1 MKSPIKNNLLKTNT
15 AKGDNINDQ
24 YKMNSTF
31 MKSNIIKSSAL
42 LFTALVVLS
51 GCEKKKEETAKA
63 EIEPKVETFALA
75 KEKLTT
81 ELRLPAEL
89 TGFQQVDL
97 YAKVSSF
104 VKLLKVDIGTKVK
117 KGQLLI
123 VLEAPEISSQ
133 LAAAE
138 SRLKSME
145 AIYATSKSTYNRLYE
160 TSKVEGTI
168 SKNDLEMA
176 SGKKNS
182 DYAQYQAAI
191 AAHKEVSIMRGYL
204 EIRAPFDG
212 VVAARNVNLGTF
224 VGPAGKGSDLPL
236 LTIQEQSK
244 LRLAVSVPELYT
256 GYLHPGDEMS
266 FNVKSLPETFTAKIT
281 RMSGALDLKL
291 RSERVE
297 MDVHNTKGN
306 LLPGMVAEVLLPLN
320 AKDSTFVV
328 PKSAV
333 VNSAEG
339 LYVVKVVNHKATRVD
354 IKKGREIEDKI
365 EIFGDLTPNDKLVKI
380 ASEETKEG
388 DVINE

>member
-1 MKSPIKNNLLKTNT
+1 MKSKILQSTTLFLV
-15 AKGDNINDQ
+15 ALFFLSSC
-24 YKMNSTF
+24 NS
-31 MKSNIIKSSAL
+31 N
-42 LFTALVVLS
+42 
-51 GCEKKKEETAKA
+51 KKEEAVA
-63 EIEPKVETFALA
+63 EIEPKIETILLE
-75 KEKLTT
+75 KEKLST

-89 TGFQQVDL
+89 SGFQQVDL

-104 VKLLKVDIGTKVK
+104 VKILKVDIGSKVT

-138 SRLKSME
+138 SKLKSME

-168 SKNDLEMA
+168 SKNDLELA
-176 SGKKNS
+176 NGKKNS

-191 AAHKEVSIMRGYL
+191 AGRKEVAIMRGYL

-212 VVAARNVNLGTF
+212 IVTARNVNLGTF
-224 VGPAGKGSDLPL
+224 VGPSGKGSDLPL
-236 LTIQEQSK
+236 LTIQQQNK
-244 LRLAVSVPELYT
+244 LRLAVSIPEQYT
-256 GYLHPGDEMS
+256 GYLHKGDQMS
-266 FNVKSLPETFTAKIT
+266 FTVKSLPDTFKATIQ

-297 MDVHNTKGN
+297 MDVNNTGGN

-333 VNSAEG
+333 INAAEG
-339 LYVVKVVNHKATRVD
+339 TFVIRVTDHKASRIA
-354 IKKGREIEDKI
+354 IKKGREIDDKI
-365 EIFGDLTPNDKLVKI
+365 EIFGDLNIKDKLIKI

-388 DVINE
+388 DLVNE

>member
-1 MKSPIKNNLLKTNT
+1 MKTKILQPT
-15 AKGDNINDQ
+15 AL
-24 YKMNSTF
+24 F
-31 MKSNIIKSSAL
+31 FAAL
-42 LFTALVVLS
+42 LFLNS
-51 GCEKKKEETAKA
+51 CNSKKEETVTA
-63 EIEPKVETFALA
+63 EIEPKTETFLLD

-81 ELRLPAEL
+81 QLRLPAEL

-104 VKLLKVDIGTKVK
+104 VKTLKVDIGSKVT

-182 DYAQYQAAI
+182 DYAQLQAAI
-191 AAHKEVSIMRGYL
+191 AAHKEVAIMRGYL
-204 EIRAPFDG
+204 EIRAPFNG

-224 VGPAGKGSDLPL
+224 VGPSGKGSDLPL

-256 GYLHPGDEMS
+256 GYLHNGEEMS
-266 FNVKSLPETFTAKIT
+266 FNVKSLPDTFTAKIT

-333 VNSAEG
+333 VNAAEG
-339 LYVVKVVNHKATRVD
+339 VFVIKVLNRKATRVNV
-354 IKKGREIEDKI
+354 KKGREIDDKI
-365 EIFGDLTPNDKLVKI
+365 EIFGDLNPKDKLVKI

-388 DVINE
+388 DTINE

>member
-1 MKSPIKNNLLKTNT
+1 MKTKILQP
-15 AKGDNINDQ
+15 
-24 YKMNSTF
+24 
-31 MKSNIIKSSAL
+31 
-42 LFTALVVLS
+42 TALFFAALFFLNS
-51 GCEKKKEETAKA
+51 CNSKKEEVVTAA
-63 EIEPKVETFALA
+63 IEPKTETFLLE

-104 VKLLKVDIGTKVK
+104 VKTLKVDIGSKVT

-182 DYAQYQAAI
+182 DYAQYQAAV
-191 AAHKEVSIMRGYL
+191 AAHKEVSIIRGYL

-212 VVAARNVNLGTF
+212 VVASRNVNLGTF
-224 VGPAGKGSDLPL
+224 VGPSSSSPL
-236 LTIQEQSK
+236 LTIQQQNK

-256 GYLHPGDEMS
+256 GYLHNGDEMS
-266 FNVKSLPETFTAKIT
+266 FNVKSLPETFKATIT

-328 PKSAV
+328 PKSAL
-333 VNSAEG
+333 VNAAEG
-339 LYVVKVVNHKATRVD
+339 MFVIKVVNHKATRVD
-354 IKKGREIEDKI
+354 VKKGREIDDKI
-365 EIFGDLTPNDKLVKI
+365 EIFGDLNPKDKLIKI
-380 ASEETKEG
+380 ASEEIKEG

>member
-1 MKSPIKNNLLKTNT
+1 MKTKIL
-15 AKGDNINDQ
+15 Q
-24 YKMNSTF
+24 ST
-31 MKSNIIKSSAL
+31 AL
-42 LFTALVVLS
+42 LFAALFFLNS
-51 GCEKKKEETAKA
+51 CNSKKEETVTA
-63 EIEPKVETFALA
+63 EIEPKTETFLLQ
-75 KEKLTT
+75 KEKLST

-104 VKLLKVDIGTKVK
+104 VKLLKVDIGSEVK

-138 SRLKSME
+138 SRLKSMQ
-145 AIYATSKSTYNRLYE
+145 AIYETSKSTYNRLYE

-191 AAHKEVSIMRGYL
+191 AAHKEVGIMRGYL
-204 EIRAPFDG
+204 EIRAPFNG

-224 VGPAGKGSDLPL
+224 VGPGSSSPL
-236 LTIQEQSK
+236 LTIQQQDK
-244 LRLAVSVPELYT
+244 LRLAVSIPELYT
-256 GYLHPGDEMS
+256 GYLHQGDEMS
-266 FNVKSLPETFTAKIT
+266 FNVKSLPETFKAKIQ

-306 LLPGMVAEVLLPLN
+306 LLPGMVAEVVLPLN
-320 AKDSTFVV
+320 AKDSTFVI
-328 PKSAV
+328 PKSALV
-333 VNSAEG
+333 ESAEG
-339 LYVVKVVNHKATRVD
+339 TFIIKVVNQKVTRVD
-354 IKKGREIEDKI
+354 VKKGREVDDKI
-365 EIFGDLTPNDKLVKI
+365 EIFGDLNLNDKLVKV
-380 ASEETKEG
+380 ASEEIKEG
-388 DVINE
+388 DEIKE

>member
-1 MKSPIKNNLLKTNT
+1 MKNK
-15 AKGDNINDQ
+15 
-24 YKMNSTF
+24 
-31 MKSNIIKSSAL
+31 IIQS
-42 LFTALVVLS
+42 TALFFVAAFLLTS
-51 GCEKKKEETAKA
+51 CNSKKEETPTA
-63 EIEPKVETFALA
+63 EIEAKTETFLLE
-75 KEKLTT
+75 KQKLTT
-81 ELRLPAEL
+81 ALRLPAEIS
-89 TGFQQVDL
+89 GFQQVDL

-104 VKLLKVDIGTKVK
+104 VKLLKVDIGSKVK

-145 AIYATSKSTYNRLYE
+145 AIYATSKSTYNRIYE

-168 SKNDLEMA
+168 SKNDLELA

-182 DYAQYQAAI
+182 DYAQYQAAV
-191 AAHKEVSIMRGYL
+191 AAHKEVAIMRGYL

-212 VVAARNVNLGTF
+212 VVSARNVNMGAF

-236 LTIQEQSK
+236 VTIQQQSK

-256 GYLHPGDEMS
+256 GYLHTGDQMS
-266 FNVKSLPETFTAKIT
+266 FNVKSLPETFTATIQ
-281 RMSGALDLKL
+281 RMSGALDMKL

-320 AKDSTFVV
+320 AKDSTLVI
-328 PKSAV
+328 PKSALV
-333 VNSAEG
+333 SSAEG
-339 LYVVKVVNHKATRVD
+339 LYVIKVLNHKATKVD
-354 IKKGREIEDKI
+354 VKKGREIDNQI
-365 EIFGDLTPNDKLVKI
+365 EIFGDLNPKDKLVKI

-388 DVINE
+388 DIINE

>member
-1 MKSPIKNNLLKTNT
+1 MKTKIL
-15 AKGDNINDQ
+15 Q
-24 YKMNSTF
+24 
-31 MKSNIIKSSAL
+31 SSAL
-42 LFTALVVLS
+42 FFIALFFLNS
-51 GCEKKKEETAKA
+51 CNSKKEETVA
-63 EIEPKVETFALA
+63 ELEPKTETFLLT
-75 KEKLTT
+75 KEKLST

-104 VKLLKVDIGTKVK
+104 VKLLKVDIGSKVK
-117 KGQLLI
+117 KGQLLM

-138 SRLKSME
+138 SKLKSME

-191 AAHKEVSIMRGYL
+191 AAHKEVSIMRSYL
-204 EIRAPFDG
+204 EIHAPFDG
-212 VVAARNVNLGTF
+212 VVAARNVNLGAF

-236 LTIQEQSK
+236 LTIQQQNK

-256 GYLHPGDEMS
+256 GYLHNGDEMS
-266 FNVKSLPETFTAKIT
+266 FNVKSLPDTFKATIQ

-328 PKSAV
+328 PKSALV
-333 VNSAEG
+333 SSAEG
-339 LYVVKVVNHKATRVD
+339 LFVIKVLNHKATRIDV
-354 IKKGREIEDKI
+354 KKGREIEDKI
-365 EIFGDLTPNDKLVKI
+365 EIFGDLNRKDKLVKI
-380 ASEETKEG
+380 ASEEIKEG
-388 DVINE
+388 DVITE

>member
-1 MKSPIKNNLLKTNT
+1 MKTKILQPT
-15 AKGDNINDQ
+15 AL
-24 YKMNSTF
+24 F
-31 MKSNIIKSSAL
+31 FAAL
-42 LFTALVVLS
+42 LFLNS
-51 GCEKKKEETAKA
+51 CNSKKEETVTA
-63 EIEPKVETFALA
+63 EIEPKTETFLLE

-81 ELRLPAEL
+81 QLRLPAEL

-104 VKLLKVDIGTKVK
+104 VKTLKVDIGSKVT

-182 DYAQYQAAI
+182 DYAQLQAAI
-191 AAHKEVSIMRGYL
+191 AAHKEVAIMRGYL
-204 EIRAPFDG
+204 EIRAPFNG

-224 VGPAGKGSDLPL
+224 VGPSGKGSDLPL

-256 GYLHPGDEMS
+256 GYLHNGEEMS
-266 FNVKSLPETFTAKIT
+266 FNVKSLPDTFTAKIT

-333 VNSAEG
+333 VNAAEG
-339 LYVVKVVNHKATRVD
+339 VFVIKVLNRKATRVNV
-354 IKKGREIEDKI
+354 KKGREIDDKI
-365 EIFGDLTPNDKLVKI
+365 EIFGDLNPKDKLVKI

>member
-1 MKSPIKNNLLKTNT
+1 MQNKIIQST
-15 AKGDNINDQ
+15 AL
-24 YKMNSTF
+24 F
-31 MKSNIIKSSAL
+31 FVAL
-42 LFTALVVLS
+42 LFLNS
-51 GCEKKKEETAKA
+51 CNSKKEETVTT
-63 EIEPKVETFALA
+63 ELEPKTETFLLQ

-104 VKLLKVDIGTKVK
+104 VKTLKVDIGSKVT

-145 AIYATSKSTYNRLYE
+145 AIYTTSKSTYNRLYE

-182 DYAQYQAAI
+182 DYAQYQAAV

-212 VVAARNVNLGTF
+212 IVAARNVNLGTF

-236 LTIQEQSK
+236 LTIQQQNK
-244 LRLAVSVPELYT
+244 LRLAVSIPELYT
-256 GYLHPGDEMS
+256 GYLHNGDEMS
-266 FNVKSLPETFTAKIT
+266 FNVKSLPDTFKATIQ

-297 MDVHNTKGN
+297 MDVHNAKGN

-320 AKDSTFVV
+320 AKDSTFVI
-328 PKSAV
+328 PKSALV
-333 VNSAEG
+333 SSAEG
-339 LYVVKVVNHKATRVD
+339 QFVIKVLNHKAARVD
-354 IKKGREIEDKI
+354 VKKGREIDDKV
-365 EIFGDLTPNDKLVKI
+365 EIFGDLNPKDKLVKI
-380 ASEETKEG
+380 ASEEIKEG
-388 DVINE
+388 DVVNE

>member
-1 MKSPIKNNLLKTNT
+1 MKNKIQ
-15 AKGDNINDQ
+15 I
-24 YKMNSTF
+24 
-31 MKSNIIKSSAL
+31 SAL
-42 LFTALVVLS
+42 FFAALFFLNS
-51 GCEKKKEETAKA
+51 CNSKKEEPVTA
-63 EIEPKVETFALA
+63 ELEPKTETFLLE

-104 VKLLKVDIGTKVK
+104 VKTLKVDIGSKVT

-191 AAHKEVSIMRGYL
+191 AAHKEVSIIRGYL

-212 VVAARNVNLGTF
+212 IVAARNVNLGTF
-224 VGPAGKGSDLPL
+224 VGPTGKGSDLPL
-236 LTIQEQSK
+236 LTIQQQNK

-256 GYLHPGDEMS
+256 GYLHNGDEMS
-266 FNVKSLPETFTAKIT
+266 FNVKSLPDTFKAEIT

-297 MDVHNTKGN
+297 MDVQNKGN

-320 AKDSTFVV
+320 AKDSTFVI
-328 PKSAV
+328 PKSAL

-339 LYVVKVVNHKATRVD
+339 TFVIKVVNHKATRVD
-354 IKKGREIEDKI
+354 VKKGREIDDKV
-365 EIFGDLTPNDKLVKI
+365 EIFGDLNMKDKLVKI

-388 DVINE
+388 DIINE

>member
-1 MKSPIKNNLLKTNT
+1 
-15 AKGDNINDQ
+15 
-24 YKMNSTF
+24 
-31 MKSNIIKSSAL
+31 
-42 LFTALVVLS
+42 
-51 GCEKKKEETAKA
+51 
-63 EIEPKVETFALA
+63 
-75 KEKLTT
+75 
-81 ELRLPAEL
+81 
-89 TGFQQVDL
+89 
-97 YAKVSSF
+97 
-104 VKLLKVDIGTKVK
+104 
-117 KGQLLI
+117 
-123 VLEAPEISSQ
+123 
-133 LAAAE
+133 
-138 SRLKSME
+138 ME

-191 AAHKEVSIMRGYL
+191 AAHKEVSIIRGYL

-236 LTIQEQSK
+236 LTIQQQDK
-244 LRLAVSVPELYT
+244 LRLAVSIPELYT
-256 GYLHPGDEMS
+256 GYLHEGDEMS
-266 FNVKSLPETFTAKIT
+266 FNVKSLPETFKAKIT

-297 MDVHNTKGN
+297 MDVINTKKD

-339 LYVVKVVNHKATRVD
+339 LFVIRVVNHKANRVD
-354 IKKGREIEDKI
+354 IKKGREIDDKI
-365 EIFGDLTPNDKLVKI
+365 EIFGDLSLKDKLVKI

-388 DVINE
+388 DIINE

>member
-1 MKSPIKNNLLKTNT
+1 MKTKIL
-15 AKGDNINDQ
+15 Q
-24 YKMNSTF
+24 ST
-31 MKSNIIKSSAL
+31 AL
-42 LFTALVVLS
+42 LFIALLFLNS
-51 GCEKKKEETAKA
+51 CNSKKEETVTA
-63 EIEPKVETFALA
+63 EIEPKTETFLLQ
-75 KEKLTT
+75 KEKLST

-89 TGFQQVDL
+89 SGFQQVDL

-104 VKLLKVDIGTKVK
+104 VKLLKVDIGSEVK

-138 SRLKSME
+138 SRLKSMQ
-145 AIYATSKSTYNRLYE
+145 AIYETSKSTYNRLYE

-191 AAHKEVSIMRGYL
+191 AAHKEVGIMRGYL
-204 EIRAPFDG
+204 EIRAPFNG

-224 VGPAGKGSDLPL
+224 VGPGSSSPL
-236 LTIQEQSK
+236 LTIQQQDK
-244 LRLAVSVPELYT
+244 LRLAVSIPELYT
-256 GYLHPGDEMS
+256 GYLHQGDEMS
-266 FNVKSLPETFTAKIT
+266 FNVKSLPETFKAKIQ

-306 LLPGMVAEVLLPLN
+306 LLPGMVAEVVLPLN

-328 PKSAV
+328 TKSALV
-333 VNSAEG
+333 ISAEG
-339 LYVVKVVNHKATRVD
+339 TFVIKVVNHKATRVEV
-354 IKKGREIEDKI
+354 KKGREIDDKI
-365 EIFGDLTPNDKLVKI
+365 EIFGDLNLNDKLVKM
-380 ASEETKEG
+380 ASEEIKEG
-388 DVINE
+388 DVIKE

>member
-1 MKSPIKNNLLKTNT
+1 MKNK
-15 AKGDNINDQ
+15 
-24 YKMNSTF
+24 
-31 MKSNIIKSSAL
+31 IIQP
-42 LFTALVVLS
+42 TALFFAAVFFLS
-51 GCEKKKEETAKA
+51 SCNSKKEETVTAA
-63 EIEPKVETFALA
+63 IEPKTETFLLE

-104 VKLLKVDIGTKVK
+104 VKLLKVDIGTKVT

-182 DYAQYQAAI
+182 DYAQYQAAV

-212 VVAARNVNLGTF
+212 VVASRNVNLGTF
-224 VGPAGKGSDLPL
+224 VGPSGKGSDLPL
-236 LTIQEQSK
+236 LTIQQQNK
-244 LRLAVSVPELYT
+244 LRLAVSIPELYT
-256 GYLHPGDEMS
+256 GYLHNGDEMS
-266 FNVKSLPETFTAKIT
+266 FNVKSLPETFKAKIT

-297 MDVHNTKGN
+297 MDVLNKGN

-320 AKDSTFVV
+320 AKDSTFVI
-328 PKSAV
+328 PKSALV
-333 VNSAEG
+333 SSAEG
-339 LYVVKVVNHKATRVD
+339 LYVIKVLNHKATRVD
-354 IKKGREIEDKI
+354 VKKGREIDDKI
-365 EIFGDLTPNDKLVKI
+365 EIFGDLNPKDKLVKI

-388 DVINE
+388 DIINE

>member
-1 MKSPIKNNLLKTNT
+1 MQNK
-15 AKGDNINDQ
+15 
-24 YKMNSTF
+24 
-31 MKSNIIKSSAL
+31 IIQP
-42 LFTALVVLS
+42 TALFFAALFFLNS
-51 GCEKKKEETAKA
+51 CNSKKEETVVT
-63 EIEPKVETFALA
+63 EIEPKTETFLLT

-89 TGFQQVDL
+89 SGFQQVDL

-104 VKLLKVDIGTKVK
+104 VKVLKVDIGTEVK

-145 AIYATSKSTYNRLYE
+145 AIYSTSKSTYNRLYE

-212 VVAARNVNLGTF
+212 VVATRNVNLGTY
-224 VGPAGKGSDLPL
+224 VGPSGKGSDLPL
-236 LTIQEQSK
+236 LTIQQQDK
-244 LRLAVSVPELYT
+244 LRLAVSIPELYT
-256 GYLHPGDEMS
+256 GYLHQGDEMS
-266 FNVKSLPETFTAKIT
+266 FNVKSLPDTFKATIQ

-306 LLPGMVAEVLLPLN
+306 LLPGMVAEVILPLN
-320 AKDSTFVV
+320 AKDSTFVI
-328 PKSAV
+328 PKSAL

-339 LYVVKVVNHKATRVD
+339 TFVIKVVNHKATRIDV
-354 IKKGREIEDKI
+354 KKGREIDDKI
-365 EIFGDLTPNDKLVKI
+365 EIFGDLNSKDKLVKI
-380 ASEETKEG
+380 ASEEIKEG
-388 DVINE
+388 DDIKE

>member
-1 MKSPIKNNLLKTNT
+1 MKNKI
-15 AKGDNINDQ
+15 IQ
-24 YKMNSTF
+24 ST
-31 MKSNIIKSSAL
+31 AL
-42 LFTALVVLS
+42 LFVALLFLNS
-51 GCEKKKEETAKA
+51 CNSKKEEAPKT
-63 EIEPKVETFALA
+63 EIEPKTETFLLQ

-104 VKLLKVDIGTKVK
+104 VKVLKVDIGSEVK

-133 LAAAE
+133 LSAAE
-138 SRLKSME
+138 SRLKSMQ
-145 AIYATSKSTYNRLYE
+145 AIYETSKSTYNRLYE

-168 SKNDLEMA
+168 SQNDLEMA

-191 AAHKEVSIMRGYL
+191 AAHKEVATMRGYL

-212 VVAARNVNLGTF
+212 VVAARNVNLGTL
-224 VGPAGKGSDLPL
+224 VGPTSSLPL
-236 LTIQEQSK
+236 VTIQQQDK
-244 LRLAVSVPELYT
+244 LRLAVSIPELYT
-256 GYLHPGDEMS
+256 GYLRQGEEMS
-266 FNVKSLPETFTAKIT
+266 FNVKSLPDTFKATIQ

-306 LLPGMVAEVLLPLN
+306 LLPGMVAEVILPLN

-328 PKSAV
+328 PKSGLV
-333 VNSAEG
+333 ESAEG
-339 LYVVKVVNHKATRVD
+339 TFVIKVVNQKATRVEV
-354 IKKGREIEDKI
+354 KKGREIDNKI
-365 EIFGDLTPNDKLVKI
+365 EIFGDLNLNDKLIKI
-380 ASEETKEG
+380 ASEEIKEG
-388 DVINE
+388 DVIKE

>member
-1 MKSPIKNNLLKTNT
+1 MITK
-15 AKGDNINDQ
+15 
-24 YKMNSTF
+24 
-31 MKSNIIKSSAL
+31 IIQS
-42 LFTALVVLS
+42 TALFFAAIFLLIS
-51 GCEKKKEETAKA
+51 CNNKKEEVVTAA
-63 EIEPKVETFALA
+63 IEPKTETFLLE
-75 KEKLTT
+75 KEKLTS

-104 VKLLKVDIGTKVK
+104 VKLLKVDIGSKVK

-138 SRLKSME
+138 SRLRSME
-145 AIYATSKSTYNRLYE
+145 AIYTTSKSTYNRIYE

-182 DYAQYQAAI
+182 DYAQYQAAV
-191 AAHKEVSIMRGYL
+191 AAHKEVKIMRGYL

-212 VVAARNVNLGTF
+212 VVAARNVNLGTY
-224 VGPAGKGSDLPL
+224 VGPSGKGSDFPL
-236 LTIQEQSK
+236 LTIQQQDK

-256 GYLHPGDEMS
+256 GYLHTGDEMS
-266 FNVKSLPETFTAKIT
+266 FNVKSLPETFKATIT

-297 MDVHNTKGN
+297 MDVNNTKNN

-320 AKDSTFVV
+320 AKDSTFVI
-328 PKSAV
+328 PKTAL
-333 VNSAEG
+333 VNAAEG
-339 LYVVKVVNHKATRVD
+339 TFVIKVLNHKATRVD
-354 IKKGREIEDKI
+354 VKRGREIDDKI
-365 EIFGDLTPNDKLVKI
+365 EIFGDLNRKDQLVKI
-380 ASEETKEG
+380 ASEEIKEG

>member
-328 PKSAV
+328 PKTAV

>member
-1 MKSPIKNNLLKTNT
+1 MNT
-15 AKGDNINDQ
+15 K
-24 YKMNSTF
+24 
-31 MKSNIIKSSAL
+31 IIKYSP
-42 LFTALVVLS
+42 LFLAAVFFLNS
-51 GCEKKKEETAKA
+51 CNSKKEETVKA

-104 VKLLKVDIGTKVK
+104 VKTLKVDIGTKVK

-133 LAAAE
+133 VAAAE

-176 SGKKNS
+176 NGKKNS

-191 AAHKEVSIMRGYL
+191 AAHKEISIMRGYL

-266 FNVKSLPETFTAKIT
+266 FNVKSLPDTFSAKIT

-320 AKDSTFVV
+320 AKDSTYVV

-333 VNSAEG
+333 VSSAEG
-339 LYVVKVVNHKATRVD
+339 IYVIKVVNHKATRVD

>member
-1 MKSPIKNNLLKTNT
+1 MNT
-15 AKGDNINDQ
+15 K
-24 YKMNSTF
+24 
-31 MKSNIIKSSAL
+31 IIKYSPLFFAAL
-42 LFTALVVLS
+42 FFLNS
-51 GCEKKKEETAKA
+51 CNSKKEETAAA
-63 EIEPKVETFALA
+63 EIEPKTETFLLE

-104 VKLLKVDIGTKVK
+104 VKTLKVDIGSKVT

-182 DYAQYQAAI
+182 DYAQLQAAI
-191 AAHKEVSIMRGYL
+191 AAHKEVAIMRGYL

-256 GYLHPGDEMS
+256 GYLHNGEEMS
-266 FNVKSLPETFTAKIT
+266 FNVKSLPDTFTAKIT

-333 VNSAEG
+333 VNAAEG
-339 LYVVKVVNHKATRVD
+339 VFVIKVLNHKATRVNV
-354 IKKGREIEDKI
+354 KKGREIDDKI
-365 EIFGDLTPNDKLVKI
+365 EIFGDLNPKDKLVKI

-388 DVINE
+388 DAINE

>member
-1 MKSPIKNNLLKTNT
+1 MKNN
-15 AKGDNINDQ
+15 
-24 YKMNSTF
+24 S
-31 MKSNIIKSSAL
+31 IKSIAL
-42 LFTALVVLS
+42 LFTALIALS
-51 GCEKKKEETAKA
+51 SCESKKKEEAPAA
-63 EIEPKVETFALA
+63 ELQPKVETFLLT

-104 VKLLKVDIGTKVK
+104 VKVLKVDIGSEVK

-182 DYAQYQAAI
+182 DYAQYQAAV

-236 LTIQEQSK
+236 LTIQQQNK
-244 LRLAVSVPELYT
+244 LRLAVSIPELYT
-256 GYLHPGDEMS
+256 GYLHNGDEMS
-266 FNVKSLPETFTAKIT
+266 FNVKSLPETFKATIQ

-320 AKDSTFVV
+320 AKDSTFVI
-328 PKSAV
+328 PKSALIS
-333 VNSAEG
+333 SAEG
-339 LYVVKVVNHKATRVD
+339 LFVTRVINHKAQRVEV
-354 IKKGREIEDKI
+354 KRGREIDDKI
-365 EIFGDLTPNDKLVKI
+365 EIFGDLNPNDKLVKI

-388 DVINE
+388 DIINE

>member
-1 MKSPIKNNLLKTNT
+1 MKNKIIQSTTLFFVAVFFLTSC
-15 AKGDNINDQ
+15 
-24 YKMNSTF
+24 NS
-31 MKSNIIKSSAL
+31 
-42 LFTALVVLS
+42 
-51 GCEKKKEETAKA
+51 KKEETPTA
-63 EIEPKVETFALA
+63 EIEA
-75 KEKLTT
+75 KTATILLEKQKLTT
-81 ELRLPAEL
+81 ALRLPAEL
-89 TGFQQVDL
+89 SGFQQVDL

-104 VKLLKVDIGTKVK
+104 VKLLKVDIGSKVK

-123 VLEAPEISSQ
+123 ILEAPEISSQ

-176 SGKKNS
+176 NGKKNS

-191 AAHKEVSIMRGYL
+191 AAHKEVAIMRGYL

-212 VVAARNVNLGTF
+212 VVSARNVNMGAF

-236 LTIQEQSK
+236 LTIQQQSK
-244 LRLAVSVPELYT
+244 LRLAVSIPELYT
-256 GYLHPGDEMS
+256 GYLHTGDQMS
-266 FNVKSLPETFTAKIT
+266 FNVKSLPETFTATIE
-281 RMSGALDLKL
+281 RMSGALDMKL

-320 AKDSTFVV
+320 AKDSTFVI
-328 PKSAV
+328 PKSALV
-333 VNSAEG
+333 SSAEG
-339 LYVVKVVNHKATRVD
+339 LYVIKVLNHKATRVEV
-354 IKKGREIEDKI
+354 KKGREIEDKI
-365 EIFGDLTPNDKLVKI
+365 EIFGDLNTQDKLVKI